1 MKDLINL
8 GRIITFLS
16 FIIGTSTLI
25 LYLYFDNSNTIRN
38 FGFYFAI
45 IALIINTLLL
55 IINIIAILIDSKHS
69 EGLIKTYGIILSNI
83 PIAILYFYIVLSIK
97 FQTKG

>member
-16 FIIGTSTLI
+16 FIIGTSTLT
-25 LYLYFDNSNTIRN
+25 LYLYFDNSNTISN
-38 FGFYFAI
+38 FGFYFVI

-55 IINIIAILIDSKHS
+55 IINIIAILIDSKHR

-83 PIAILYFYIVLSIK
+83 PIVILYFYIVLSIK